1 MKISTNFAN
10 TLAKIRKRLYN
21 TKKRDKKREILQ
33 NKEGF

>member
-10 TLAKIRKRLYN
+10 SLAKFRKKLYN
-21 TKKRDKKREILQ
+21 TKKKHKKHEILH